1 MLAAPWMGRAVGRWG
16 ERRALIVEYIGLT
29 FVFLA
34 YGGVYWFGWS
44 ATVAGALYVIDHLF
58 FALAFSQKTYFQKI
72 ADPGDIAPTA
82 AVAFTINHIAAVFLP
97 AVLGY
102 LWLVS
107 PAAVFGLAAGM
118 ALVSLGLSLL
128 IPRHPDKGHETIFA
142 RPRH

>member
-1 MLAAPWMGRAVGRWG
+1 
-16 ERRALIVEYIGLT
+16 
-29 FVFLA
+29 
-34 YGGVYWFGWS
+34 
-44 ATVAGALYVIDHLF
+44 
-58 FALAFSQKTYFQKI
+58 
-72 ADPGDIAPTA
+72 
-82 AVAFTINHIAAVFLP
+82 VAFTINHIAAVFLP

-128 IPRHPDKGHETIFA
+128 IPRHPDKGYETIFA